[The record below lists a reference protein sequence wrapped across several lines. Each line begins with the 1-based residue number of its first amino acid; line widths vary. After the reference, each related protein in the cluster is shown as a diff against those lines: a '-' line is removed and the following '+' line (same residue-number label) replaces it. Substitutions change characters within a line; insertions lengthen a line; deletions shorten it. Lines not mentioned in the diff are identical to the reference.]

1 MIRSFPAAVCALAML
16 SAAPASAAVIYDTIH
31 PTTSQNSTR
40 ISWPGSL
47 ADNSGS
53 TAIIQRG
60 GPIGV
65 EFNMTS
71 SAVVTSVQMQLAA
84 NQPTDG
90 GAVLVYIV
98 PDAGGHPAFTGN
110 GPGLVLTD
118 ANPAHLFGTIL
129 DSGMLNTAGGSVL
142 TLTGA
147 DALTAG
153 EYWLMAENLSQAQ
166 LDDGAGNQTA
176 TAKWVWDSNALA
188 GGGTGTTGQSDFWQG
203 ATCTATPTG
212 CGTESTFPVISG
224 GNLVPNAFEARIG
237 TPEPAS
243 LAIFGVGLAGMGLLR
258 RRRRS

>member
-31 PTTSQNSTR
+31 TTTSPNSTR
-40 ISWPGSL
+40 ISLPGSL
-47 ADNSGS
+47 SANTG

-65 EFNMTS
+65 QFNMTS
-71 SAVVTSVQMQLAA
+71 SSVVTSVQMQLTA
-84 NQPTDG
+84 NDNTDL

-110 GPGLVLTD
+110 GPTLALTD
-118 ANPAHLFGTIL
+118 ADATHLFGTIQ
-129 DSGMLNTAGGSVL
+129 DSQLLTTAGGSVL

-147 DALTAG
+147 DALSAG

-166 LDDGAGNQTA
+166 LDDGRGNQTA
-176 TAKWVWDSNALA
+176 TAKWVWDQNALA

-203 ATCTATPTG
+203 ATCTSTPTG
-212 CGTESTFPVISG
+212 CGTESTFAAQVG

-243 LAIFGVGLAGMGLLR
+243 LAIFGVALAGMGLLR